1 MVTTS
6 LVPWVIL
13 QLLVRLTDTG
23 SIGGIEAG
31 KKGMSGILKDLNI
44 LSLRCAHGIHVG
56 RFIHK

>member
-31 KKGMSGILKDLNI
+31 KKRDEWNFKRPEYFEFEVCTWYPCGQ
-44 LSLRCAHGIHVG
+44 VYP
-56 RFIHK
+56 